1 MTDSGLKL
9 CDLKER
15 DRLYVYLPIEDPK
28 TALEIMNRAD
38 EVGVRFD
45 SINDDY
51 VAVPYLDSGKVL
63 GGEIVRPVLKS
74 TIFLI
79 NDNTERLNWRAL
91 PGISEVKVQGA
102 GDELA
107 SIPERKLAG
116 YTSWRGYT
124 PEKLKE
130 EIEGFINNNLSL
142 DWWFDETAF
151 LYFAGFFDDWGSDE
165 HLSLIW
171 HTIQAI
177 LFNKN
182 YKLPFKFL

>member
-1 MTDSGLKL
+1 MIDSGLRL

-15 DRLYVYLPIEDPK
+15 DRLYVYLPIKDPK

-51 VAVPYLDSGKVL
+51 VVIPYLDSGKVL

-74 TIFLI
+74 TILLI
-79 NDNTERLNWRAL
+79 NDNTVRLNWREL
-91 PGISEVKVQGA
+91 PGISEIKIQGA

-107 SIPERKLAG
+107 SLSERKLVEFASWIG
-116 YTSWRGYT
+116 YK
-124 PEKLKE
+124 PEELKE
-130 EIEGFINNNLSL
+130 RIEIFADL
-142 DWWFDETAF
+142 DCWFDETAF
-151 LYFAGFFDDWGSDE
+151 LYFAGFFDNWGSDE

-182 YKLPFKFL
+182 YNLPFKFL